1 MSDGAD
7 KELVGDQISDLR
19 DQIERATQLVTK
31 SNGTPDLT
39 AVDFVERLLR
49 SQGGSYRLAQLSKF
63 LKNSAPPGIVAECLP
78 IRRWL
83 DANADSFE
91 VVMEHGAYVVNL
103 RPKRTVT
110 SDAAKDSGDT
120 CFGVDDWIYF
130 RCTGEVA
137 NVVNGIR
144 RALGQLI
151 DRQIHRGPIGRE
163 GTLLVDTICD
173 ALVVTER
180 AASTGA
186 ARPADAP
193 PVSHQHLHGGRGRG
207 SHEGRGRGGRESHG
221 WRGRGRGGYGTR
233 TEPTPQP
240 PTVPVSNH
248 AAAPVGLYGN
258 PSVATHPTAL
268 LPRPRPYDTNGE
280 TPYAGPPAQ
289 MGNTSTA
296 YNPQYEFTGSNQQ
309 GMEQPFA
316 TTHPGVQ
323 YATPEVPPDYAFAK
337 PTPMSV
343 TPSYAAPAYEASQPS
358 APYGEQSYAPSDQYD
373 TWQPQLGGPPM
384 AASSQPLHAQ
394 QPTPYADAHGGPAT
408 HYAPQNAMA
417 HPMQHA
423 PQYQHQHQHHQQQ
436 QQATGWPHT
445 VNHQYHGY

>member
-151 DRQIHRGPIGRE
+151 DRECCAAAVLPSWSHCLLCNGSCLLTPCC
-163 GTLLVDTICD
+163 TLLRSSCVSAVFQVMRRLLFQC
-173 ALVVTER
+173 VVYCSR
-180 AASTGA
+180 LRWLSL
-186 ARPADAP
+186 
-193 PVSHQHLHGGRGRG
+193 SL
-207 SHEGRGRGGRESHG
+207 
-221 WRGRGRGGYGTR
+221 
-233 TEPTPQP
+233 
-240 PTVPVSNH
+240 
-248 AAAPVGLYGN
+248 
-258 PSVATHPTAL
+258 
-268 LPRPRPYDTNGE
+268 
-280 TPYAGPPAQ
+280 
-289 MGNTSTA
+289 
-296 YNPQYEFTGSNQQ
+296 
-309 GMEQPFA
+309 
-316 TTHPGVQ
+316 
-323 YATPEVPPDYAFAK
+323 
-337 PTPMSV
+337 SV
-343 TPSYAAPAYEASQPS
+343 TCRS
-358 APYGEQSYAPSDQYD
+358 
-373 TWQPQLGGPPM
+373 
-384 AASSQPLHAQ
+384 
-394 QPTPYADAHGGPAT
+394 
-408 HYAPQNAMA
+408 
-417 HPMQHA
+417 
-423 PQYQHQHQHHQQQ
+423 
-436 QQATGWPHT
+436 
-445 VNHQYHGY
+445 

>member
-233 TEPTPQP
+233 YVRSPRAYKVCFSCGLGATDCVAVVVCGRVRCPFVMPVCEASLRSNVFGCGDERKCLCVLSTELNPRRSHRQSPCPTTLRHPSGCTAIHPSPRTPPHCCHVRARTTRTARRRTRGRQHKWATPAQRTIPSMNSPGATSRAWSSHSRRHIRGCSMPPQKCP
-240 PTVPVSNH
+240 PTTRLRN
-248 AAAPVGLYGN
+248 
-258 PSVATHPTAL
+258 
-268 LPRPRPYDTNGE
+268 PRPC
-280 TPYAGPPAQ
+280 Q
-289 MGNTSTA
+289 
-296 YNPQYEFTGSNQQ
+296 
-309 GMEQPFA
+309 
-316 TTHPGVQ
+316 
-323 YATPEVPPDYAFAK
+323 
-337 PTPMSV
+337 
-343 TPSYAAPAYEASQPS
+343 
-358 APYGEQSYAPSDQYD
+358 
-373 TWQPQLGGPPM
+373 
-384 AASSQPLHAQ
+384 
-394 QPTPYADAHGGPAT
+394 
-408 HYAPQNAMA
+408 
-417 HPMQHA
+417 
-423 PQYQHQHQHHQQQ
+423 
-436 QQATGWPHT
+436 
-445 VNHQYHGY
+445 